1 MVKTSYV
8 SESVEIPDG
17 VEVKIEDN
25 NKISVKGPN
34 GGPIV
39 KDFSHARGIEFKIE
53 DKKLKFSSHFPK
65 SKTISLIYTIISI
78 VKNLIIGVQNNY
90 KYFSKVCFIHFPCSV
105 KVDKP
110 KKTILVENFCG
121 ERAPRKSKYP
131 DNMDVEVEGDDVTF
145 IGPDKEALGTAAA
158 RLQRCCKI
166 KKKDPRVFQD
176 GVYLFKIQIGNEVIW
191 QIK

>member
-8 SESVEIPDG
+8 SESLEIPDG
-17 VEVKIEDN
+17 VEVKIEN
-25 NKISVKGPN
+25 NNRISVKGPN

-53 DKKLKFSSHFPK
+53 DKKLKFTSHFPK
-65 SKTISLIYTIISI
+65 SKTIALIYTIISI
-78 VKNLIIGVQNNY
+78 VKNLINGVQNNY

-105 KVDKP
+105 KVDKS

-158 RLQRCCKI
+158 RLQKCCKI

-176 GVYLFKIQIGNEVIW
+176 GVYLYKIQIGNEIIW